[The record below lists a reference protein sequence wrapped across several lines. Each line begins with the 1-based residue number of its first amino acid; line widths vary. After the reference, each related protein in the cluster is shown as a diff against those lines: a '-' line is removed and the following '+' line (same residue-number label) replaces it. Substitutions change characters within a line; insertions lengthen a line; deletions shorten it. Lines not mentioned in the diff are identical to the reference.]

1 MIHSLDAWAAM
12 LSESYGEDA
21 SIRMQFRGVADAAS
35 VVYVLQAI
43 AVRRDCRGSGV
54 FRALLT
60 PILDAARQRET
71 PVVLQ
76 TFKLDN
82 LRKYEH
88 MGFQLSKEVASDT
101 IPLICYHMIHP

>member
-1 MIHSLDAWAAM
+1 MFCRPLLFGEIAGEAAC
-12 LSESYGEDA
+12 SA
-21 SIRMQFRGVADAAS
+21 
-35 VVYVLQAI
+35 
-43 AVRRDCRGSGV
+43 
-54 FRALLT
+54 

>member
-1 MIHSLDAWAAM
+1 MN
-12 LSESYGEDA
+12 
-21 SIRMQFRGVADAAS
+21 RMV
-35 VVYVLQAI
+35 
-43 AVRRDCRGSGV
+43 
-54 FRALLT
+54 
-60 PILDAARQRET
+60 PIGHR
-71 PVVLQ
+71 VQ